1 MYQSQAMLIFKGTIY
16 GNKPVLITNWSWHV
30 LPYITGEIVQM
41 SRTTWSMGLC
51 INLLL
56 VMYLRMYH

>member
-30 LPYITGEIVQM
+30 LPYITGEIAQNVTDYM
-41 SRTTWSMGLC
+41 VYGIL
-51 INLLL
+51 
-56 VMYLRMYH
+56 Y